1 MSDSDRDTDRD
12 SDRDSDGDRTIRS
25 TTHATEQPTVRT
37 FAGSTSRRGFTFIEL
52 VVVIS
57 IIVAL
62 SAIGFPVWGMISSRV
77 KSNATD
83 ALVNSVATAITTY
96 QAKTWQWN
104 VETDPMRPPR
114 MRTYHVFDLNH
125 FGTVDNP
132 SPGDALPDAKDA
144 PNGAR
149 RFFSID
155 GYTAPENPPFYA
167 GTTFTSTPTETDPE
181 ANPAPPPYDV
191 NFNLAILK
199 SGYRGFINMAQP
211 QIKKTFINKRGQVV
225 DAWARPL
232 RISFAAK
239 VYGTQAF
246 GIWSA
251 GLDKLDDLDSRRSR
265 DDLRSWRTQGAD

>member
-1 MSDSDRDTDRD
+1 MSD
-12 SDRDSDGDRTIRS
+12 RTTRS
-25 TTHATEQPTVRT
+25 TIHSAVRT
-37 FAGSTSRRGFTFIEL
+37 PAGSTSRRGFTFVEL

-83 ALVNSVATAITTY
+83 ALVNSIATAITTY
-96 QAKTWQWN
+96 QTKTWQWN
-104 VETDPMRPPR
+104 IETDPMRPAIMR
-114 MRTYHVFDLNH
+114 MYHIFDLNH
-125 FGTVDNP
+125 FGTSN
-132 SPGDALPDAKDA
+132 SPPPDGIPDLEDT
-144 PNGAR
+144 PNGTR

-155 GYTAPENPPFYA
+155 GYTAPEESTYYSGSA
-167 GTTFTSTPTETDPE
+167 FTSTPTEPNPN

-191 NFNLAILK
+191 NFHLAILN

-225 DAWARPL
+225 DAWGRPL
-232 RISFAAK
+232 RIAFAAK

-251 GLDKLDDLDSRRSR
+251 GLDKKDDVVGRRSD
-265 DDLRSWRTQGAD
+265 DDLRSWKTQGAE